1 MDMGQRAAGT
11 ERIYLSDVEPHAAAP
26 IDRAS
31 DLRSRVLLHVLFAD
45 TLLIGDSQ
53 GLNNRYFR
61 ALVDVE
67 EARKV
72 RWSPGTAALSDFGA
86 LLEAGRL
93 RVALRAG
100 GTLHRI
106 SDGHRAEGVENAPDV
121 TYVERL
127 TGVSSAHTVP
137 YDGSA
142 VAAAF
147 KSGVLTRIEAA
158 ERDFAGSAREALE
171 AARAWVSEQDPLLYK
186 QLRDWLAGYRSA
198 RPGGSAELVL
208 VLQSVDDWAGESYRR
223 ALPQALGVGMAG
235 PRDGEGTIPVFRSRR
250 LVEYAGFPAVML
262 DNLLLSQLPV
272 EVVFEAIEQPSRVA
286 LVAELGRLRR
296 GIQPDTAVLRSAVDE
311 FSSWTLEAF
320 ERTFRRVGGLA
331 WEHLR
336 GEVRLMRFGLDE
348 DPVAGRLGAGLEV
361 VSPATDGVR
370 DLSLH
375 VVNGPG
381 AAGPEPQRRAQPR
394 PLRELD
400 PFERVVTL

>member
-1 MDMGQRAAGT
+1 MGQRAAGT

-61 ALVDVE
+61 ALVDAE

-121 TYVERL
+121 PYVERL

-186 QLRDWLAGYRSA
+186 QLRDWLADYRSA
-198 RPGGSAELVL
+198 RPGAAPNSSSCSSRWTTGPASPTGGRCRRPWASAWPARATARAP
-208 VLQSVDDWAGESYRR
+208 SRSSGAGDSSSTR
-223 ALPQALGVGMAG
+223 G
-235 PRDGEGTIPVFRSRR
+235 SRR
-250 LVEYAGFPAVML
+250 
-262 DNLLLSQLPV
+262 
-272 EVVFEAIEQPSRVA
+272 
-286 LVAELGRLRR
+286 
-296 GIQPDTAVLRSAVDE
+296 
-311 FSSWTLEAF
+311 
-320 ERTFRRVGGLA
+320 
-331 WEHLR
+331 
-336 GEVRLMRFGLDE
+336 
-348 DPVAGRLGAGLEV
+348 
-361 VSPATDGVR
+361 
-370 DLSLH
+370 
-375 VVNGPG
+375 
-381 AAGPEPQRRAQPR
+381 
-394 PLRELD
+394 
-400 PFERVVTL
+400 